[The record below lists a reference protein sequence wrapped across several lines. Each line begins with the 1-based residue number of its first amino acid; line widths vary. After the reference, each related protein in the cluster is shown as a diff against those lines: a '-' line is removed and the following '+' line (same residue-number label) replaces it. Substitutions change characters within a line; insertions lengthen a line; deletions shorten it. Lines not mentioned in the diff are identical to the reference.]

1 MRYFSISYD
10 NAKICKE
17 CLEKLSKD
25 LNKIKK
31 LFARIPC
38 NSYSGKQIKI

>member
-31 LFARIPC
+31 LFARFK
-38 NSYSGKQIKI
+38 SRSRSKQIKI